1 MEATIK
7 DKANKAAV
15 TFLQRRG
22 YDILEE
28 GWAHGTDS
36 VDVIARDDEDMV
48 FVDVLVNSAG
58 LDMPE
63 EKPDRGKF
71 ERIAAAYLA
80 EAAEDEDLSVRFD
93 IVSLLVIGESR
104 ALLREGRIFHII
116 AFLSSTARCR
126 SKPCRR
132 ESGP

>member
-7 DKANKAAV
+7 DKANKAAT
-15 TFLQRRG
+15 TFLERKG

-28 GWAHGTDS
+28 GWAHGTDA

-48 FVDVLVNSAG
+48 FVDVLVKSAG

-80 EAAEDEDLSVRFD
+80 ELGDEENFSVRYD
-93 IVSLLVIGESR
+93 MVSILVLSDSR
-104 ALLREGRIFHII
+104 ALLRHHIN
-116 AFLSSTARCR
+116 ALSAL
-126 SKPCRR
+126 
-132 ESGP
+132 

>member
-1 MEATIK
+1 MEETIK

-15 TFLQRRG
+15 TFLHRRG

-80 EAAEDEDLSVRFD
+80 EAAEDEEFSVRFD

-104 ALLREGRIFHII
+104 ALLRHHIN
-116 AFLSSTARCR
+116 ALSAL
-126 SKPCRR
+126 
-132 ESGP
+132 

>member
-63 EKPDRGKF
+63 EKPDRGKL

-80 EAAEDEDLSVRFD
+80 EAAEDEDFSVRFD

-104 ALLREGRIFHII
+104 ALLRHHIN
-116 AFLSSTARCR
+116 ALSAL
-126 SKPCRR
+126 
-132 ESGP
+132 